1 MATPE
6 YSSIATRSVAV
17 ARIRYPYGVRPTR
30 DVLCVIDSERV
41 AFIGLAVL
49 NRFAIYISF
58 RIDDR
63 ERSFAAPA
71 RVQTPIQL
79 PAVLFEGNT
88 STVVR
93 VVPASLL
100 ACCTTMVELAETA
113 KDGVATEIA
122 IRELSRIALS
132 K

>member
-1 MATPE
+1 MIVPNKRSPLAVVLPVAPLLGVALCPCAAAITSRDPDVATPE

-79 PAVLFEGNT
+79 PA
-88 STVVR
+88 
-93 VVPASLL
+93 SLL
-100 ACCTTMVELAETA
+100 ACCTTMVELVT
-113 KDGVATEIA
+113 K
-122 IRELSRIALS
+122 
-132 K
+132 